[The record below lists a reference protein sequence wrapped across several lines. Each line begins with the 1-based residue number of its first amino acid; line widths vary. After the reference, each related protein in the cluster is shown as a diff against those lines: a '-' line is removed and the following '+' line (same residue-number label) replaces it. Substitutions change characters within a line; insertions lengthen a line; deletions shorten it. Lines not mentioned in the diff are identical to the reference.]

1 MKLKITKKNKN
12 FLTAVSVIVGTIV
25 GVGFLGIPYVA
36 AKSGFFVTMFHLIIL
51 GSLILIIN
59 LSFGEIILRTKGQR
73 HITGYAYKYLGK
85 KGKDTMF
92 ILFNL
97 AIISALLAYMIGV
110 GESLSYLF
118 FGNLDYF
125 IPIGALFGFVMSY
138 FLWGGV
144 SSLRKFE
151 KLGVITIIFF
161 VILIASF
168 YSGDI
173 DYTNFFGF
181 DKAYFFL
188 PFGVIL
194 FSLME
199 FFTFPTVRKILR
211 GNEQL
216 MKKAIITGTIIPILF
231 YMFFAL
237 IVVGFAGS
245 KTPEI
250 STIAFGPL
258 FIILGIITMF
268 TSYLGL
274 GTALERSY
282 MLDYREK
289 KKKAWFKSTILP
301 IALFLIIGFFEFL
314 TFTRVLSIGGVFAG
328 GLIGMMVLAIHR
340 KANTQGNRIPEYKVY
355 ISKITAILIIFVII
369 VGVITEIWSLIFK

>member
-1 MKLKITKKNKN
+1 MLLKIKKKNKN

-36 AKSGFFVTMFHLIIL
+36 AKAGFFVTMIHLVII

-85 KGKDTMF
+85 KGKDIMF

-110 GESLSYLF
+110 GESLSFLF
-118 FGNLDYF
+118 FGSIDYF
-125 IPIGALFGFVMSY
+125 IPIGALFGFTMSY
-138 FLWGGV
+138 FLWGGIT
-144 SSLRKFE
+144 SLRKFE
-151 KLGVITIIFF
+151 KIGVITII
-161 VILIASF
+161 ILTIFIIVF
-168 YSGDI
+168 YSKNI
-173 DYTNFFGF
+173 YYPNLFEFN
-181 DKAYFFL
+181 KSYLFL

-199 FFTFPTVRKILR
+199 FFTFPAVRKILR
-211 GNEQL
+211 KNEIL
-216 MKKAIITGTIIPILF
+216 MKRAIIIGTIIPVLF
-231 YMFFAL
+231 YMLFAL

-258 FIILGIITMF
+258 FIILGIVTIF

-282 MLDYREK
+282 MLDYRNK
-289 KKKAWFKSTILP
+289 KKNAWFKSTIIP
-301 IALFLIIGFFEFL
+301 IILFLIIGFFDFI

-328 GLIGMMVLAIHR
+328 GLIGMMVLAIHK
-340 KANTQGNRIPEYKVY
+340 KANTQGNRIPEYKVN
-355 ISKITAILIIFVII
+355 INKIIAFIIIFILII
-369 VGVITEIWSLIFK
+369 GVITEIWSFLS